1 MGLKRIKLENKE
13 YDKSILDLLRLLDPS
28 KTGKFMTILLNELK
42 FYNKSVPL
50 GHRDITR
57 LSNQIETHNVI
68 HEELLGILIECL
80 GGTDI
85 INDLEKFEVLCD
97 EGLVSVTD
105 IQEYKSLG
113 ELSLAVID
121 AEEKRKDKDSS
132 PQKEIVFAHPDYLIL
147 KPLNEFASKKYG
159 ASTKWCTSSRDPKTF
174 YQYSEKG
181 VLIYILPKNDN
192 SKWAVYY
199 DMHVKELSWWNA
211 KDILTDGYL
220 VGLPEQLKKDI
231 LKYILNETKP
241 NSYYFNEKTN
251 LDSKEVLSD
260 VVEEFLDVDGDNI
273 DLLCEPNI
281 PSTLNVVWPPG
292 TVEAMEIAGINPND
306 CRYETTTTNSSEK
319 VDSMVRK
326 TLEYHYTID
335 ALNKGGVEM

>member
-1 MGLKRIKLENKE
+1 
-13 YDKSILDLLRLLDPS
+13 
-28 KTGKFMTILLNELK
+28 MTILLNELK

-57 LSNQIETHNVI
+57 LSNQIETSNVI
-68 HEELLGILIECL
+68 HEELLGVLIECL

-97 EGLVSVTD
+97 EGLVSVID

-132 PQKEIVFAHPDYLIL
+132 PQKEIVFGHPDYLLL

-199 DMHVKELSWWNA
+199 DMELKELSWWNT

-220 VGLPEQLKKDI
+220 VDLPEKLKTDI
-231 LKYILNETKP
+231 LSYILSEIKP
-241 NSYYFNEKTN
+241 NSYYFTEKT
-251 LDSKEVLSD
+251 LLESKKVLSID
-260 VVEEFLDVDGDNI
+260 VTEGYLDVDGDNI
-273 DLLCEPNI
+273 DLLCEPSI

-292 TVEAMEIAGINPND
+292 ND
-306 CRYETTTTNSSEK
+306 STTNSSEK
-319 VDSMVRK
+319 IDSLVNK
-326 TLEYHYTID
+326 TMEYYYTID
-335 ALNKGGVEM
+335 ALNKGGVEI

>member
-1 MGLKRIKLENKE
+1 MKLKKLKLENQE
-13 YDKSILDLLRLLDPS
+13 YNLSILDLLRLIDPS

-57 LSNQIETHNVI
+57 LSNQIETYNVI

-97 EGLVSVTD
+97 EGLVSVID

-132 PQKEIVFAHPDYLIL
+132 PQKEIVFDHPDYLIL

-199 DMHVKELSWWNA
+199 DMDLKELSWWNA

-220 VGLPEQLKKDI
+220 VELPEQLKKDI
-231 LKYILNETKP
+231 LKYILNETNP
-241 NSYYFNEKTN
+241 NGHYFDEKTK
-251 LDSKEVLSD
+251 LLS
-260 VVEEFLDVDGDNI
+260 VEELVNFPEMVIDVDGDNI
-273 DLLCEPNI
+273 DDLVTPRV
-281 PSTLNVVWPPG
+281 PSNLSVVWQEG
-292 TVEAMEIAGINPND
+292 LNQTN
-306 CRYETTTTNSSEK
+306 TTTSSDK
-319 VDSMVRK
+319 IDSMVRK
-326 TLEYHYTID
+326 TLEYHYTIS
-335 ALNKGGVEM
+335 ALNKGGEEI

>member
-1 MGLKRIKLENKE
+1 MKLKKLKLENQE
-13 YDKSILDLLRLLDPS
+13 YNLSILDLLRLIDPS

-57 LSNQIETHNVI
+57 LSNQIETYNVI
-68 HEELLGILIECL
+68 HEELLGVLIECL

-97 EGLVSVTD
+97 EGLVSVID

-132 PQKEIVFAHPDYLIL
+132 PQKEIVFDHPDYLIL

-199 DMHVKELSWWNA
+199 DIHVNELSWWNT

-220 VGLPEQLKKDI
+220 VDLPEKLKKDV
-231 LKYILNETKP
+231 LKYILNETNP
-241 NSYYFNEKTN
+241 NGHYFDEKTK
-251 LDSKEVLSD
+251 LLS
-260 VVEEFLDVDGDNI
+260 VEELVNFPEMVIDVDGDNI
-273 DLLCEPNI
+273 DDLVTPRV
-281 PSTLNVVWPPG
+281 PSNLSVVWQEG
-292 TVEAMEIAGINPND
+292 LNQTN
-306 CRYETTTTNSSEK
+306 TTTSSDK
-319 VDSMVRK
+319 IDSMVRK
-326 TLEYHYTID
+326 TLEYHYTIS
-335 ALNKGGVEM
+335 ALNKGGEEI

>member
-1 MGLKRIKLENKE
+1 MKLKKLKLENQE
-13 YDKSILDLLRLLDPS
+13 YNLSILDLLRLIDPS

-50 GHRDITR
+50 GPIYCNTDITR
-57 LSNQIETHNVI
+57 LSNQIETYNVI

-97 EGLVSVTD
+97 EGLVSVID

-132 PQKEIVFAHPDYLIL
+132 PQKEIVFDHPDYLIL

-199 DMHVKELSWWNA
+199 DMDLKELSWWNA

-220 VGLPEQLKKDI
+220 VELPEQLKKDI
-231 LKYILNETKP
+231 LKYILNETNP
-241 NSYYFNEKTN
+241 NGHYFDEKTK
-251 LDSKEVLSD
+251 LLS
-260 VVEEFLDVDGDNI
+260 VEELVNFPEMVIDVDGDNI
-273 DLLCEPNI
+273 DDLVTPRV
-281 PSTLNVVWPPG
+281 PSNLSVVWQEG
-292 TVEAMEIAGINPND
+292 LNQTN
-306 CRYETTTTNSSEK
+306 TTTSSDK
-319 VDSMVRK
+319 IDSMVRK
-326 TLEYHYTID
+326 TLEYHYTIS
-335 ALNKGGVEM
+335 ALNKGGEEI